1 MARGRGRGEQ
11 DGSSPASGVLG
22 PGQSRDMLES
32 CDRFA
37 PPHRFGVGQFDL
49 GPAQKAIKRSVTGRC
64 FCL

>member
-1 MARGRGRGEQ
+1 M
-11 DGSSPASGVLG
+11 LG